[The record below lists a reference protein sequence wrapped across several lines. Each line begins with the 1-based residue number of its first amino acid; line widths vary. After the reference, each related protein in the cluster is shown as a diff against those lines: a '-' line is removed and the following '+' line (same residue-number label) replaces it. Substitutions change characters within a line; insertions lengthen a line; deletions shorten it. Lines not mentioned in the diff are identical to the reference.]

1 MDKLLFKNWGFW
13 VIIYSTL
20 TTATI
25 VIMAIV
31 WSNQECP
38 AQELP
43 PITEVS
49 QQQIKQIGNAETKN
63 DVDSLLIKY
72 YGFKSK

>member
-13 VIIYSTL
+13 VIIYSIG
-20 TTATI
+20 ASVTI

-31 WSNQECP
+31 WSNDECP

-43 PITEVS
+43 PITEVT
-49 QQQIKQIGNAETKN
+49 QQQIKKIGNAETKN

-72 YGFKSK
+72 YGFQSK